1 MPLPHCSNVMIL
13 SKLLTFVQKRQEYLV
28 QRKRNI
34 HTTMIGTGRMALGTR
49 LFTGGNPVTLLG
61 RDLEEV
67 ADDVPSNK
75 LLRAKCPL
83 RVC

>member
-1 MPLPHCSNVMIL
+1 MIL
-13 SKLLTFVQKRQEYLV
+13 SKLLTFVQKRQEHLV
-28 QRKRNI
+28 QRKRTI
-34 HTTMIGTGRMALGTR
+34 PITMIVTGRMAFGIGTR
-49 LFTGGNPVTLLG
+49 LLTGGNSVTLLG

-67 ADDVPSNK
+67 TDDVPSNS